1 MKRIITLVLS
11 LTVILS
17 SLSQSLIAASH
28 FSSPSGRSAEK
39 LSFTAHVEEFGQLR
53 RVIGDRL
60 TYIDSLTVIGP
71 IHPNDFHVMY
81 HGALRGCL
89 RVINLENASF
99 YLDEVPDNAFYNE
112 REQDDGSTFIR
123 LTNLRRVI
131 LPDGTRRIG
140 ANAFAN
146 TNVEHVNLP
155 ESLEEIGTRAFC
167 SANLKGQLV
176 IPPKIT
182 QIPVSAFRSN
192 KELEEIIFHSDG
204 VREIKQGAFSDLYSL
219 RRLELPEGLRILGG
233 NAFANAKVLEYL
245 YIPSTLDSVPPMDG
259 GPFYVSVYS
268 QLIKQVKI
276 ADGIKRIPAGLL
288 SGIRTNWLTLPES
301 VTEIGDQGCYSKY
314 IKGITFSP
322 NLRKIGNWALPSSLN
337 LAVLPATI
345 ESIGTSAFSGNLKA
359 LYCLNPEPPRAV
371 YTLLSDE
378 DLESGNYS
386 IYITAF
392 SGVKKDI
399 PVYIPKG
406 SLQNYSRKPYNKG
419 WELLT
424 NFIELDEMPTLDAG
438 VGEIRADMEDNVR
451 IFPISGGVMIETS
464 AERMPYIIHTV
475 DGRACTQGTVYAG
488 SIHIPL
494 SSGIYIVRAGTKTSK
509 IIL

>member
-11 LTVILS
+11 LTVLLS
-17 SLSQSLIAASH
+17 SLSQSLFASSH
-28 FSSPSGRSAEK
+28 FSSPSRRSGEK
-39 LSFTAHVEEFGQLR
+39 ISFTAHVEEFGQLR
-53 RVIGDRL
+53 NVIGDRL

-112 REQDDGSTFIR
+112 REQDDGSTFIY

-140 ANAFAN
+140 ANAFAYSS
-146 TNVEHVNLP
+146 VEQVNLP
-155 ESLEEIGTRAFC
+155 ESLDEIGTGAFYRT
-167 SANLKGQLV
+167 NLKGRLV
-176 IPPKIT
+176 IPPKMTRIT
-182 QIPVSAFRSN
+182 SFAFSSN
-192 KELEEIIFHSDG
+192 KELEEIVFHSG
-204 VREIKQGAFSDLYSL
+204 IEEIGCGSFEDLYSL

-337 LAVLPATI
+337 VAVLPATI

-359 LYCLNPEPPRAV
+359 LYCLNPEPPRGV

-464 AERMPYIIHTV
+464 AECMPYIIHTV

-494 SSGIYIVRAGTKTSK
+494 PSGIYIVRAGTKTSK